1 MNGKKIKEAA
11 LGGIVNNPVF
21 VLVLGMC
28 PTIGMSTN
36 VQNALGLGLATAF
49 VLVFSNVFISLLRKV
64 IPDKV
69 RLPSYIII
77 IATFVTLV
85 KLFLEKFMPALNA
98 SIGRFIPLI
107 VVNCIILGRAEAFAG
122 KNGVGYAAIDGV
134 SMGLGFTASLVLLGA
149 IRMALIE
156 AGFAIFG
163 TAAGGFITLG
173 CMMALFNFIF
183 AFVRNKAKAAHEAE
197 TPHSATE
204 ETKEEAD
211 A

>member
-1 MNGKKIKEAA
+1 MDVKKLKETA
-11 LGGIVNNPVF
+11 LGGILNNPVF

-36 VQNALGLGLATAF
+36 VTNALGLGLATAF
-49 VLVFSNVFISLLRKV
+49 VLIVSNVFVSLLRKI

-85 KLFLEKFMPALNA
+85 QLFLAKFLPALNA

-122 KNGVGYAAIDGV
+122 KNSVGYAALDGV
-134 SMGLGFTASLVLLGA
+134 SMGLGLN
-149 IRMALIE
+149 
-156 AGFAIFG
+156 
-163 TAAGGFITLG
+163 
-173 CMMALFNFIF
+173 C
-183 AFVRNKAKAAHEAE
+183 
-197 TPHSATE
+197 
-204 ETKEEAD
+204 
-211 A
+211 

>member
-1 MNGKKIKEAA
+1 MDIKKVKETA
-11 LGGIVNNPVF
+11 LGGLLNNPVF

-36 VQNALGLGLATAF
+36 VTNALGLGLATAF
-49 VLVFSNVFISLLRKV
+49 VLVFSNVFVSLLRKL

-85 KLFLEKFMPALNA
+85 QLFLAKFLPSLNE

-107 VVNCIILGRAEAFAG
+107 VVNCIILGRAEAFAS
-122 KNGVGYAAIDGV
+122 KNGVGYAALDGL
-134 SMGLGFTASLVLLGA
+134 SMGLGFTCSLVLLGA
-149 IRMALIE
+149 MRMALIA
-156 AGFAIFG
+156 AGFGIFE

-173 CMMALFNFIF
+173 LMMALFNY
-183 AFVRNKAKAAHEAE
+183 VLGLYRNRAKAKLLEGG
-197 TPHSATE
+197 SSL
-204 ETKEEAD
+204 
-211 A
+211 

>member
-1 MNGKKIKEAA
+1 MDTKKLKETA
-11 LGGIVNNPVF
+11 LGGILNNPVF

-36 VQNALGLGLATAF
+36 VTNALGLGLATAF
-49 VLVFSNVFISLLRKV
+49 VLLFSNIFVSLLRKV

-85 KLFLEKFMPALNA
+85 KMFLEKFLPALYA
-98 SIGRFIPLI
+98 SIGQFIPLI

-122 KNGVGYAAIDGV
+122 KNSVGYAAVDGI
-134 SMGLGFTASLVLLGA
+134 SMGLGFTASLVILGA
-149 IRMALIE
+149 IRMALIA
-156 AGFAIFG
+156 AGMSIFQ

-173 CMMALFNFIF
+173 LLMALFNYILNIY
-183 AFVRNKAKAAHEAE
+183 RNHRKAGLLKGGANV
-197 TPHSATE
+197 
-204 ETKEEAD
+204 
-211 A
+211 

>member
-1 MNGKKIKEAA
+1 MDTKKLKDTA
-11 LGGIVNNPVF
+11 LGGIRNNPVF

-49 VLVFSNVFISLLRKV
+49 VLIFSNIFISLLRKV

-85 KLFLEKFMPALNA
+85 QLFLTKFLPALNA

-107 VVNCIILGRAEAFAG
+107 VVNCIILGRAEAFAS
-122 KNGVGYAAIDGV
+122 KNSVGYAALDGV
-134 SMGLGFTASLVLLGA
+134 SMGLGFTCSLVILGA
-149 IRMALIE
+149 IRMALIA
-156 AGFAIFG
+156 AGLGIFE

-173 CMMALFNFIF
+173 CLMALFNY
-183 AFVRNKAKAAHEAE
+183 VLNLYRNRKKAGLLKGGENA
-197 TPHSATE
+197 
-204 ETKEEAD
+204 
-211 A
+211 

>member
-1 MNGKKIKEAA
+1 MDVKKFKETA
-11 LGGIVNNPVF
+11 LGGILNNPVF

-36 VQNALGLGLATAF
+36 ITNALGLGLATAF
-49 VLVFSNVFISLLRKV
+49 VLIFSNFFISLLRKV

-85 KLFLEKFMPALNA
+85 KMFLEKFLPSLNQ

-107 VVNCIILGRAEAFAG
+107 VVNCIILGRAEAFAS
-122 KNGVGYAAIDGV
+122 KNSIGYAALDGL
-134 SMGLGFTASLVLLGA
+134 SMGLGFTCALVILGGL
-149 IRMALIE
+149 RMLLIE

-173 CMMALFNFIF
+173 LLMALFNTLMDIY
-183 AFVRNKAKAAHEAE
+183 RNNRKKKVLIEGGVGL
-197 TPHSATE
+197 
-204 ETKEEAD
+204 
-211 A
+211 

>member
-1 MNGKKIKEAA
+1 MDTKKLKETA
-11 LGGIVNNPVF
+11 LGGILNNPVF

-49 VLVFSNVFISLLRKV
+49 VLIFSNVFISLLRKA

-85 KLFLEKFMPALNA
+85 QLFLTKFLPALNA

-107 VVNCIILGRAEAFAG
+107 VVNCIILGRAEAFAA
-122 KNGVGYAAIDGV
+122 KNSVGYAALDGV
-134 SMGLGFTASLVLLGA
+134 SMGLGFTCALVVLGA
-149 IRMALIE
+149 IRMALIA
-156 AGFAIFG
+156 AGFRIFE

-173 CMMALFNFIF
+173 CLMALFNY
-183 AFVRNKAKAAHEAE
+183 VLNLYRNHKKAGLLKGGENA
-197 TPHSATE
+197 
-204 ETKEEAD
+204 
-211 A
+211 

>member
-1 MNGKKIKEAA
+1 MDTKKLKETA
-11 LGGIVNNPVF
+11 LGGILNNPVF

-36 VQNALGLGLATAF
+36 VTNALGLGLATAF
-49 VLVFSNVFISLLRKV
+49 VLLFSNIFVSLLRKV

-85 KLFLEKFMPALNA
+85 KMFLEKFLPALYA
-98 SIGRFIPLI
+98 SIGQFIPLI

-122 KNGVGYAAIDGV
+122 KNSVGYAAVDGI
-134 SMGLGFTASLVLLGA
+134 SMGLGFTASLVILGA
-149 IRMALIE
+149 IRMALIA
-156 AGFAIFG
+156 AGMSIFQ

-173 CMMALFNFIF
+173 RLMALFNYILNIY
-183 AFVRNKAKAAHEAE
+183 RNHRKAGLLKGGANV
-197 TPHSATE
+197 
-204 ETKEEAD
+204 
-211 A
+211 